1 MTTPTMRKLGIPLLA
16 GAMGLSFSAIADDHN
31 MKAQGLYSAEDLL
44 GAEVFDAN
52 GDEVGNVEDILL
64 GNDMGLYALVVQTNE
79 FLGIG
84 ERDVVVQRGNF
95 TARVT
100 DDNPMFG
107 DVSYNVHVTAA
118 GDELKG
124 FSEYTEAWWNDT
136 ENELNQ
142 AWESTK
148 NTTENAWQNT
158 KQATATAWHNTKEAT
173 REAMEREDD
182 MATEQ

>member
-1 MTTPTMRKLGIPLLA
+1 MNTPTIRKMGIPLLA
-16 GAMGLSFSAIADDHN
+16 GAMGLSFSVFAEDHE
-31 MKAQGLYSAEDLL
+31 MHAQGLYSAEDLL

-64 GNDMGLYALVVQTNE
+64 GNDMGLHSIVVQTNE

-84 ERDVVVQRGNF
+84 ERDVVVKRGDF

-118 GDELKG
+118 GEELKG
-124 FSEYTEAWWNDT
+124 FEEYSEEWWNST
-136 ENELNQ
+136 KENLNKAWKNTKETTQ
-142 AWESTK
+142 SAWE
-148 NTTENAWQNT
+148 NT
-158 KQATATAWHNTKEAT
+158 KHATATAWHNTKES
-173 REAMEREDD
+173 MERDD
-182 MATEQ
+182 DKAGQE

>member
-1 MTTPTMRKLGIPLLA
+1 MTTHTMRKLGIPLLA

-31 MKAQGLYSAEDLL
+31 MHAQGLYSAEDLL

-64 GNDMGLYALVVQTNE
+64 GNDMGLHSIVVQTNE

-84 ERDVVVQRGNF
+84 ERDVIVNRGDF

-107 DVSYNVHVTAA
+107 DVSYNVHVTSA
-118 GDELKG
+118 GEELKG
-124 FSEYTEAWWNDT
+124 FEEYSEEWWNNT
-136 ENELNQ
+136 QKELNK

-148 NTTENAWQNT
+148 DTTESAWENTKHATSSAWNNT
-158 KQATATAWHNTKEAT
+158 KQA
-173 REAMEREDD
+173 MQREDD
-182 MATEQ
+182 MAGEE

>member
-1 MTTPTMRKLGIPLLA
+1 MTTHTMRKLGIPLLA
-16 GAMGLSFSAIADDHN
+16 GAMGLSFSAIADDHKMN
-31 MKAQGLYSAEDLL
+31 AQGLYSAEDLL

-64 GNDMGLYALVVQTNE
+64 GNDMGLYSIVVQTNE

-84 ERDVVVQRGNF
+84 ERDVIVERGNF
-95 TARVT
+95 TVRTT
-100 DDNPMFG
+100 DDKPMFG
-107 DVSYNVHVTAA
+107 DVSYNVHVTSA

-124 FSEYTEAWWNDT
+124 FAEYSEEWWNKT
-136 ENELNQ
+136 QTELNQ

-158 KQATATAWHNTKEAT
+158 KQATASAWYNTKQT
-173 REAMEREDD
+173 CFMCCSW
-182 MATEQ
+182 